1 MTEFKKTNK
10 EKSVVV
16 IGGGAS
22 GMIAAWRSASLGVPT
37 MLIEKNKKLGIKI
50 LISGGGKC
58 NITHDGS
65 IEDLLKSFQ
74 KNEALFLKPS
84 VYKFSNRSI
93 LKLLEERGV
102 ETYVRDD
109 GKIFPKSNDASDVVA
124 ALEWYLR
131 NADVEI
137 RTDTAVQE
145 IIFENNSVTGLKLYN
160 EIIYSSNVILATG
173 GVSYPQTGTT
183 GDGFRFVE
191 KTGHTI
197 VPLRPALA
205 PIKLSNKFPYG
216 WGGVAIRDA
225 ELICFVNNRKTHSE
239 RGDFLFTHEGI
250 SGPTVLELSKYVP
263 MDLTNNNVEL
273 ILDTLPE
280 KDAARLDSE
289 MQQLFKLHPNKQI
302 NSIAGMFLP
311 NRLVNY
317 FLNSININPDK
328 PCKELKKEERKQLV
342 KLVKEMFIGRIA
354 SIDITKGE
362 VSAGGISL
370 KEVDPK
376 TMQSRLIKGLYC
388 CGEVLDIAGRIGG
401 YNLQAAYSTG
411 FTAGESA
418 AINYKSQSTTP

>member
-1 MTEFKKTNK
+1 MNEFKKRDK
-10 EKSVVV
+10 ENPVVV

-22 GMIAAWRSASLGVPT
+22 GMIAAWRAASLGAPT
-37 MLIEKNKKLGIKI
+37 LLLEKNKKLGIKI

-93 LKLLEERGV
+93 VKLLEERGV
-102 ETYVRDD
+102 ETYTRDD

-124 ALEWYLR
+124 ALEWYLQ

-137 RTDTAVQE
+137 RIDCCVQE
-145 IIFENNSVTGLKLYN
+145 IIFENNSVTGVRLN
-160 EIIYSSNVILATG
+160 NDIIYSSNVILATG
-173 GVSYPQTGTT
+173 GMSYPQTGTT

-205 PIKLSNKFPYG
+205 PIKISNKFPYG

-250 SGPTVLELSKYVP
+250 SGPIVLELSKYAA
-263 MDLTNNNVEL
+263 MELTNNEVEL
-273 ILDTLPE
+273 KLDTQPD
-280 KDAARLDSE
+280 KDATIIDSE
-289 MQQLFKLHPNKQI
+289 IQQLISLHPNKQI
-302 NSIAGMFLP
+302 GTIAGLYLP
-311 NRLVNY
+311 NRIVNH
-317 FLNSININPDK
+317 FLNSVNIDTE
-328 PCKELKKEERKQLV
+328 KECRKLIKEERKRLV
-342 KLVKEMFIGRIA
+342 KLIKEMFIGTIA

-362 VSAGGISL
+362 VTAGGIAL

-376 TMQSRLIKGLYC
+376 TMQSRLVKGLFLS
-388 CGEVLDIAGRIGG
+388 GEVLDIAGRIGG

-411 FTAGESA
+411 FIAGENA
-418 AINYKSQSTTP
+418 AINYKSQST

>member
-1 MTEFKKTNK
+1 MSEIKKTNK
-10 EKSVVV
+10 ENPVVV

-37 MLIEKNKKLGIKI
+37 MLIERNKKLGIKI

-84 VYKFSNRSI
+84 FYTFSNRSI

-131 NADVEI
+131 NAGVEI
-137 RTDTAVQE
+137 RTGCSVQE
-145 IIFENNSVTGLKLYN
+145 IIFENNSVTGVKLNN

-225 ELICFVNNRKTHSE
+225 ELICFVNNRKIHSE

-250 SGPTVLELSKYVP
+250 SGPVVLELSKYAATE
-263 MDLTNNNVEL
+263 LGKNTVEL
-273 ILDTLPE
+273 KLDTQPD
-280 KDAARLDSE
+280 KDAKIIDSE
-289 MQQLFKLHPNKQI
+289 IQQLFKLHPNKQI
-302 NSIAGMFLP
+302 GSIAGLFLP
-311 NRLVNY
+311 NRLVNH
-317 FLNSININPDK
+317 FLNTISVNPDK
-328 PCKELKKEERKQLV
+328 PCKGLKKEERKQLV
-342 KLVKEMFIGRIA
+342 KLVKEMFIGTIA

-411 FTAGESA
+411 FTAGKSA
-418 AINYKSQSTTP
+418 AVNYKSQSTTP

>member
-1 MTEFKKTNK
+1 MNEFKKTYNK
-10 EKSVVV
+10 NPVVV

-37 MLIEKNKKLGIKI
+37 MLLEKNKKLGIKI

-65 IEDLLKSFQ
+65 VDDILKSFQ

-84 VYKFSNRSI
+84 LYKFSNRSI
-93 LKLLEERGV
+93 IKLLEERGV
-102 ETYVRDD
+102 ETYTRDD
-109 GKIFPKSNDASDVVA
+109 GKVFPISNTASDVVG
-124 ALEWYLR
+124 ALESHMQ
-131 NADVEI
+131 NAGVEI
-137 RTDTAVQE
+137 RTECSVQE
-145 IIFENNSVTGLKLYN
+145 IIFENNSVTGVKLNN
-160 EIIYSSNVILATG
+160 EIIHSFNVILATG

-225 ELICFVNNRKTHSE
+225 ELICLVNNRKTHSE
-239 RGDFLFTHEGI
+239 RGDFLFTHVGI
-250 SGPTVLELSKYVP
+250 SGPAVLELSKYVP
-263 MDLTNNNVEL
+263 MDLTNNKVEL
-273 ILDTLPE
+273 KLDTQPD
-280 KDAARLDSE
+280 KDATILDSE
-289 MQQLFKLHPNKQI
+289 IQQLFNLHPNKQI
-302 NSIAGMFLP
+302 GTVAGLFLP

-317 FLNSININPDK
+317 FLTTINIDPEK
-328 PCKELKKEERKQLV
+328 PCRKLTKEERKQLV
-342 KLVKEMFIGRIA
+342 ILVKQMFIGTID

-376 TMQSRLIKGLYC
+376 TMKSRLVKGLYFS
-388 CGEVLDIAGRIGG
+388 GEVLDIAGRIGG

-418 AINYKSQSTTP
+418 AINYKSQST

>member
-1 MTEFKKTNK
+1 
-10 EKSVVV
+10 
-16 IGGGAS
+16 
-22 GMIAAWRSASLGVPT
+22 MIAAWRAASLGVPT
-37 MLIEKNKKLGIKI
+37 LLIEKNKKLGIKI

-58 NITHDGS
+58 NITHDGN

-84 VYKFSNRSI
+84 VYKFNNRSI

-102 ETYVRDD
+102 ETYTRDD
-109 GKIFPKSNDASDVVA
+109 GKIFPKSNDASDVIA

-131 NADVEI
+131 NAGVEI
-137 RTDTAVQE
+137 RTDCSVQE
-145 IIFENNSVTGLKLYN
+145 IIFENNCVTGVKLNN

-183 GDGFRFVE
+183 GDGFRFIE

-225 ELICFVNNRKTHSE
+225 ELICLVNNRKTHSE

-250 SGPTVLELSKYVP
+250 SGPTVLELSKYAA
-263 MDLTNNNVEL
+263 MELANNKVEL
-273 ILDTLPE
+273 ILDTQPD
-280 KDAARLDSE
+280 KDATMLDSE
-289 MQQLFKLHPNKQI
+289 IQQLIGLHPNKQI
-302 NSIAGMFLP
+302 GNIAGLFLP
-311 NRLVNY
+311 NRLVNH
-317 FLNSININPDK
+317 FLNSINIDPE
-328 PCKELKKEERKQLV
+328 KECRKLIKEERKQLV
-342 KLVKEMFIGRIA
+342 KLIKEMFIGTIDT
-354 SIDITKGE
+354 IDITKGE

-376 TMQSRLIKGLYC
+376 TMQSRLVKGLYF

>member
-1 MTEFKKTNK
+1 MNEFKKRDK
-10 EKSVVV
+10 ENPVVI

-22 GMIAAWRSASLGVPT
+22 GMIAAWRAASLGAPT
-37 MLIEKNKKLGIKI
+37 ILLEKNKKLGIKI

-74 KNEALFLKPS
+74 KNEVLFLKPS
-84 VYKFSNRSI
+84 VYKFNNRSI
-93 LKLLEERGV
+93 VKLLEDRGV
-102 ETYVRDD
+102 ETYTRDD
-109 GKIFPKSNDASDVVA
+109 GKVFPKSNDASDVVA

-131 NADVEI
+131 KSGVEI
-137 RTDTAVQE
+137 RTDCCVQE
-145 IIFENNSVTGLKLYN
+145 IIFENEAVTGVKLNN

-173 GVSYPQTGTT
+173 GMSYPQTGTT

-225 ELICFVNNRKTHSE
+225 ELICLVNNRKTHSE
-239 RGDFLFTHEGI
+239 QGDFLFTHEGI
-250 SGPTVLELSKYVP
+250 SGPVVLELSKYAP
-263 MDLTNNNVEL
+263 MDLTNNKVEL
-273 ILDTLPE
+273 ILDTLPD
-280 KDAARLDSE
+280 KDASMVDSE
-289 MQQLFKLHPNKQI
+289 IQQLISVHPNKQI
-302 NSIAGMFLP
+302 GKIAGLFLP
-311 NRLVNY
+311 NRIVNH
-317 FLNSININPDK
+317 FLNSIHIDPEK
-328 PCKELKKEERKQLV
+328 ECKKLIKEERKQLV
-342 KLVKEMFIGRIA
+342 KLLKEMNIGTVA

-362 VSAGGISL
+362 ITAGGISL

-376 TMQSRLIKGLYC
+376 TMQSRLVRGLFLS
-388 CGEVLDIAGRIGG
+388 GEVLDIAGRIGG

-418 AINYKSQSTTP
+418 AINCKSQST